1 MITMVAQPDVILKND
16 IARAINLMALEKER
30 DGVKSLSRHNPKK
43 AGKILYLFSQ
53 GVSQSMMSRRYG
65 LHHDTV
71 KNTLKEYANQT
82 THWHKLG
89 AEINSRLFLELCS
102 IEEEMVV
109 ALRERMAEGELA
121 PTFSDLLPVS
131 VALDKAERQAMR
143 AREDVGQVS
152 ERPVITQQNYEETL
166 AAARKRMA
174 ELKAVG

>member
-71 KNTLKEYANQT
+71 KNTIKEYANHT
-82 THWHKLG
+82 TRWRKLG

-102 IEEEMVV
+102 IEEDMVV
-109 ALRERMAEGELA
+109 ALRERMAKGELT

-131 VALDKAERQAMR
+131 IALDKACSQAMR
-143 AREDVGQVS
+143 AREN
-152 ERPVITQQNYEETL
+152 PEES
-166 AAARKRMA
+166 
-174 ELKAVG
+174 V

>member
-16 IARAINLMALEKER
+16 IARAITLVALEKER

-71 KNTLKEYANQT
+71 KNTIKEYANQT
-82 THWHKLG
+82 TRWRKLG

-109 ALRERMAEGELA
+109 ALRERMAKGELT

-143 AREDVGQVS
+143 AREDVGG
-152 ERPVITQQNYEETL
+152 
-166 AAARKRMA
+166 K
-174 ELKAVG
+174 